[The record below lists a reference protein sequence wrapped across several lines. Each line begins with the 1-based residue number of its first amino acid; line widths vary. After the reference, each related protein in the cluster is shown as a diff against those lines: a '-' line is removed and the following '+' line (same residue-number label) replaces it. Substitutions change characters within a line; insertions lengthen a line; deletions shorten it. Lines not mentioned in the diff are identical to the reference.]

1 VMSMSDAIRAH
12 VLARDPAT
20 AVAATAVAEGM
31 RRLRDDALEKVRAGL
46 TSAAEAARVTVAS

>member
-1 VMSMSDAIRAH
+1 
-12 VLARDPAT
+12 
-20 AVAATAVAEGM
+20 VASSVTATAVAEGM